1 MTRTFFSLTL
11 LALTVLPAAA
21 LAGGSLSRD
30 DLADL
35 IHSNPKLKQ
44 VLDNLELAET
54 GTATRLGRHFG
65 PLGGAR
71 VSPFEFQA
79 RVRGSAGT
87 GFPLTVVLHADWE
100 AVDAAGKSYGTEP
113 SGFPP
118 GVNLLLREQLV
129 RLEIFATDAKSIVKV
144 ASTGSDKPVIPVN

>member
-1 MTRTFFSLTL
+1 MARTILSLAL
-11 LALTVLPAAA
+11 CALTVLPAAA

-35 IHSNPKLKQ
+35 IHSNPELKQ

-79 RVRGSAGT
+79 RVRRSAGT
-87 GFPLTVVLHADWE
+87 GFPLTVVLYADWE
-100 AVDAAGKSYGTEP
+100 AIDAAGKSYGTEP

-118 GVNLLLREQLV
+118 RADLSIREQLV
-129 RLEIFATDAKSIVKV
+129 RLEISATDASAIVKV